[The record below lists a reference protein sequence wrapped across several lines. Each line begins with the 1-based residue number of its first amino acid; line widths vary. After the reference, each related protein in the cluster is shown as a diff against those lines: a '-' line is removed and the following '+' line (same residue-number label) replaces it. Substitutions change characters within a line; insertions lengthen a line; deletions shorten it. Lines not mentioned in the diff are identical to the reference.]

1 MREAISSEDSP
12 KHVVVEYSFQVKD
25 IYISGVK
32 YIFDMS
38 FSLLSYQTNRA
49 KKKKKKNLETV
60 EGTTRSKYLV
70 EKVGNEGTGTGAVCV
85 DGPVLVIFPI
95 PRAETGRNT
104 THFELLNHPFLLQHN
119 IVEKQTNPEKG
130 LRLRLVV
137 EEKQNR
143 LH

>member
-49 KKKKKKNLETV
+49 KKKKKKT
-60 EGTTRSKYLV
+60 
-70 EKVGNEGTGTGAVCV
+70 
-85 DGPVLVIFPI
+85 
-95 PRAETGRNT
+95 
-104 THFELLNHPFLLQHN
+104 
-119 IVEKQTNPEKG
+119 
-130 LRLRLVV
+130 
-137 EEKQNR
+137 
-143 LH
+143 